1 MSLINEYL
9 RLTTEWKKQR
19 GENTIV
25 LYQNGSFFEIYGL
38 QDENN
43 EITGSLIQEASHIC
57 DLKIAQTNKKHENFK
72 VLMAG
77 FKVEVIEK
85 YVKKLNEGGYT
96 IPIYEQ
102 ELSATG
108 FIRKLTQVISPG
120 TFWSNDSELL
130 SNNTM
135 CVWLYKYRPFG
146 RQPEKIT
153 VGMSNLD
160 IFTGKS
166 SMFEFLNIYQHDPT
180 TYDELERYVSI
191 YNPSEI
197 IMIHNLTDGLLNDI
211 IQFTSITSKS
221 IIKINLNKNDNSNK
235 STSDE
240 LIKSAEKCEK
250 QIYQHE
256 IIKTY
261 FPNTNEEIFFD
272 KYQNYVIA
280 TQSFCFL
287 LDFIQKH
294 NPNLVNKIKEPFFEN
309 CSNRLILANHSLVQL
324 NILNDERYQGKLS
337 SVSKFLNNCV
347 TNMGKRQFNH
357 NLMHPINDDIELTNH
372 YNITEYLLNL
382 NVSYKKNKSEQNN
395 QLSQLWNLIRISLQ
409 SIKDL
414 EKLNRK
420 LIIKKLTPK
429 DLSFINNSI
438 LTIIS
443 LYRQLSN
450 DETLMKYLDQPDILN
465 NCDAIINLVENKF
478 NIDKCEFINEITQ
491 DGLSGYSVDE
501 LSFIK
506 KHVSIE
512 IDQKIK
518 LYYDSKEQLEC
529 IRSYLS
535 SIVQSFEKKTD
546 SQFIKIHE
554 TAKSEDCI
562 IGTKRRVMF
571 VKNEIDKLLSSKNG
585 KTQSQVKPQVSGPG
599 IIKLE
604 YESSY
609 SNNKEVF
616 EFNLNDIEYKPNGSN
631 NTNLIITS
639 SQIRSLAQTIQNE
652 KESIISDI
660 IKFYYNFMD
669 EFITYQNEMNNIC
682 KFITNLDIIQC
693 RCYIAD
699 KYNYCKPEIE
709 KRDKAFISFEG
720 IRHCLIE
727 HIQTK
732 ELYVT
737 NDLDVGIDFNGYL
750 IFGTNAVGKT
760 SLIRSIGISIIMAQS
775 GLYVPCSKFKYSP
788 YSYLFTRILGND
800 NLFKGQSTFAVEM
813 SELRTILNMA
823 NKDSLI
829 LGDELCSGTEQGSAT
844 SIFSTGLEFLDKL
857 NSSYIFATH
866 FHEITHWK
874 EITDI
879 EKLKMMHMT
888 VIYDKTSGKLIYDR
902 KLKDG
907 PGENMYGLEV
917 CKALKLPDDFLKRA
931 HEIRMKYYP
940 EDKNTNSTN
949 FKSSRYNSK
958 KIKGMCELCHKKMGE
973 EVHHLQHQKYADDN
987 QYINSFHKNHPA
999 NLMTVCEDCHDSFHH
1014 NSHDLMKDENKVP
1027 QSVIVNKKDARKSE
1041 YQYKRVKT
1049 SDGYEIMKL
1058 Q

>member
-1 MSLINEYL
+1 MSLIKEYL
-9 RLTTEWKKQR
+9 KLTTEWKEQR
-19 GENTIV
+19 GENTVV

-38 QDENN
+38 QNDNN
-43 EITGSLIQEASHIC
+43 EISGSLIQEASHVC

-85 YVKKLNEGGYT
+85 YVKKLNEAGYT

-108 FIRKLTQVISPG
+108 FVRKLSQVISPG
-120 TFWSNDSELL
+120 TFWSNDSDLL

-166 SMFEFLNIYQHDPT
+166 SMFEFLNIYNHDPT

-191 YNPSEI
+191 YNPSETLI
-197 IMIHNLTDGLLNDI
+197 VHNLTDEIVNDI
-211 IQFTSITSKS
+211 IQFTNIASISKS
-221 IIKINLNKNDNSNK
+221 IIKVNLNNNKYQTSQTDKNHQN
-235 STSDE
+235 E

-250 QIYQHE
+250 QTYQNE
-256 IIKTY
+256 IIRTY

-324 NILNDERYQGKLS
+324 NILSDDRYKGKLS

-357 NLMHPINDDIELTNH
+357 NLMHPINDDIELEKH

-382 NVSYKKNKSEQNN
+382 NGNH
-395 QLSQLWNLIRISLQ
+395 QLWNLIRISLQ

-420 LIIKKLTPK
+420 LIIKKLTPR
-429 DLSFINNSI
+429 DVSFVYSSI
-438 LTIIS
+438 SNLIS

-450 DETLMKYLDQPDILN
+450 DDKIMEYLDQPGVLE
-465 NCDAIINLVENKF
+465 NCDAIINLIENRFIVE
-478 NIDKCEFINEITQ
+478 KCELINEITQ
-491 DGLSGYSVDE
+491 DGLSGYSIEE

-506 KHVSIE
+506 KHVSTE

-546 SQFIKIHE
+546 NQFIKIHE

-571 VKNEIDKLLSSKNG
+571 VKSEIDKILTSKHSKSNQN
-585 KTQSQVKPQVSGPG
+585 QSFVPG

-604 YESSY
+604 YQSSY
-609 SNNKEVF
+609 TDNKEVF

-639 SQIRSLAQTIQNE
+639 HQIRSLAQTIQNE
-652 KESIISDI
+652 KECIISEI

-669 EFITYQNEMNNIC
+669 KMIGYQNEINDIC
-682 KFITNLDIIQC
+682 KFVTTLDIIQC
-693 RCYIAD
+693 RCYIAH

-727 HIQTK
+727 HILTK

-737 NDLDVGIDFNGYL
+737 NDLDIGTDYNGYL

-888 VIYDKTSGKLIYDR
+888 VIYDKSSGKLIYDR
-902 KLKDG
+902 RLKEG

-931 HEIRMKYYP
+931 HEMRMKYYP
-940 EDKNTNSTN
+940 EDKNTNATN

-958 KIKGMCELCHKKMGE
+958 KIKGMCERCHKKIGE
-973 EVHHLQHQKYADDN
+973 EVHHLQHQKYANDKE
-987 QYINSFHKNHPA
+987 YINSFHKNHPA
-999 NLMTVCEDCHDSFHH
+999 NLMTLCEECHDSFH
-1014 NSHDLMKDENKVP
+1014 SMKSDEENARNDN
-1027 QSVIVNKKDARKSE
+1027 QSQNQS
-1041 YQYKRVKT
+1041 QYRRVKT
-1049 SDGYEIMKL
+1049 SEGYEIMKI
-1058 Q
+1058 

>member
-9 RLTTEWKKQR
+9 KLTTEWKEQR

-38 QDENN
+38 QNENN
-43 EITGSLIQEASHIC
+43 EISGSLIQEASNIC
-57 DLKIAQTNKKHENFK
+57 DLKIAQTNKKHDNFK

-85 YVKKLNEGGYT
+85 YVKKLNEAGYT

-108 FIRKLTQVISPG
+108 FVRKLSQVISPG

-135 CVWLYKYRPFG
+135 CVWLYKYRSFG
-146 RQPEKIT
+146 RQPEQIT

-166 SMFEFLNIYQHDPT
+166 SMFEFVNIYQHEPT
-180 TYDELERYVSI
+180 TYDELERYISI
-191 YNPSEI
+191 YAPSEVI
-197 IMIHNLTDGLLNDI
+197 LIHNLSDDLVNDI
-211 IQFTSITSKS
+211 VQFTNITSKS
-221 IIKINLNKNDNSNK
+221 IIKIHLNNK
-235 STSDE
+235 HENE
-240 LIKSAEKCEK
+240 LVKSAQKCEK
-250 QIYQHE
+250 QTYQHE
-256 IIKTY
+256 IIRTY
-261 FPNTNEEIFFD
+261 FPNTNEDIFFD

-324 NILNDERYQGKLS
+324 NILNDDRYQGKLS

-357 NLMHPINDDIELTNH
+357 NLMHPINDDLELTKH
-372 YNITEYLLNL
+372 YNITEYLLNINL
-382 NVSYKKNKSEQNN
+382 SDKTRQSEQKNE
-395 QLSQLWNLIRISLQ
+395 LWNVIRISLQ

-420 LIIKKLTPK
+420 LIIKRITPR
-429 DLSFINNSI
+429 DISFIYSSI
-438 LTIIS
+438 SNIIS
-443 LYRQLSN
+443 LYRQLSS
-450 DETLMKYLDQPDILN
+450 DEKIMEYVNQPNILD
-465 NCDAIINLVENKF
+465 NCNKIITFIENKF
-478 NIDKCEFINEITQ
+478 IIEKCELINEITQ

-506 KHVSIE
+506 KNVYTDL
-512 IDQKIK
+512 DQKIK

-562 IGTKRRVMF
+562 LGTKRRVMF
-571 VKNEIDKLLSSKNG
+571 VKNELEKVLASKNNYQ
-585 KTQSQVKPQVSGPG
+585 TIANG

-604 YESSY
+604 YQSSY
-609 SNNKEVF
+609 SDNKEVF
-616 EFNLNDIEYKPNGSN
+616 EFNLNNIEYKPNGSN

-652 KESIISDI
+652 KESIIAEI
-660 IKFYYNFMD
+660 IKFYNNFMN
-669 EFITYQNEMNNIC
+669 ELIGYQLQMIDIC
-682 KFITNLDIIQC
+682 KFVTNLDIIQC

-737 NDLDVGIDFNGYL
+737 NDLDIGTDYNGYL

-829 LGDELCSGTEQGSAT
+829 LGDELCSGTEQGSAN

-874 EITDI
+874 EITEI
-879 EKLKMMHMT
+879 EKLKLMHMT
-888 VIYDKTSGKLIYDR
+888 VIYDKISGKLIYDR
-902 KLKDG
+902 RLKDG
-907 PGENMYGLEV
+907 AGENMYGLEV

-931 HEIRMKYYP
+931 HELRMKYYP
-940 EDKNTNSTN
+940 EYKNTNSTN
-949 FKSSRYNSK
+949 FKLSRYNSK
-958 KIKGMCELCHKKMGE
+958 KIKGICERCHKKVGE
-973 EVHHLQHQKYADDN
+973 EVHHLQHQKYANDK

-999 NLMTVCEDCHDSFHH
+999 NLMSLCQDCHDSFHH
-1014 NSHDLMKDENKVP
+1014 TPSNLCNSIETDQEELQEEVN
-1027 QSVIVNKKDARKSE
+1027 NKKNDNGTIQI
-1041 YQYKRVKT
+1041 QYRRFKT
-1049 SDGYEIMKL
+1049 SEGYEIMKI
-1058 Q
+1058 